1 MTPFTSHST
10 GRGTANNAGAASA
23 SLLKVSALTVSST
36 AMPGAERT
44 ILSDITFSVV
54 PGEVVGV
61 LGESGAGKST
71 LALALLRILPRGFQI
86 RGGEIQLNSRSVL
99 ELSNKELRSVRG
111 NEASIVY
118 QDSSAL
124 NPVLRVDA
132 QVAEVVRAH
141 SEWNKACCLREAHE
155 VLELVGLGEQRLFS
169 AYPHQ
174 LSGGQKQRVAI
185 AQALVCKPDLLI
197 ADEPT
202 ASLDASTTLDILNL
216 IEQIRCNLNTAV
228 LLISHQPEVLAY
240 STDRLMVLY
249 AGQIVEEGPT
259 RDIFDSP
266 FHPYTR
272 ELLRCQKPTPN
283 ANREAKPY
291 WTFIPGSTIS
301 PEPAGCGFENRC
313 LQRKEICGRCL
324 PHITHVEA
332 GRDVRCFEYEG
343 EHA

>member
-1 MTPFTSHST
+1 
-10 GRGTANNAGAASA
+10 
-23 SLLKVSALTVSST
+23 
-36 AMPGAERT
+36 MPEAERT
-44 ILSDITFSVV
+44 ILSDISFSVA

-71 LALALLRILPRGFQI
+71 LALALLRILPRGFHI
-86 RGGEIQLNSRSVL
+86 RSGEIDLKSRSVL
-99 ELSNKELRSVRG
+99 ELSSEELRSIRG
-111 NEASIVY
+111 NQVSIVY

-124 NPVLRVDA
+124 NPVLRIDA

-141 SEWNKACCLREAHE
+141 SDWSKARCLQEAHAIL
-155 VLELVGLGEQRLFS
+155 VLVGLDEDRLFS

-202 ASLDASTTLDILNL
+202 ASLDASTTLDILDL
-216 IEQIRCNLNTAV
+216 IERIRCEFNTAV

-240 STDRLMVLY
+240 SSDRVIVLY

-259 RDIFDSP
+259 RDVFASP

-272 ELLRCQKPTPN
+272 ELLRCRKPAEDE
-283 ANREAKPY
+283 ANQDAGKLRWP
-291 WTFIPGSTIS
+291 FIAGSGIS
-301 PEPAGCGFENRC
+301 LDAAMGCGFENRC
-313 LQRKEICGRCL
+313 LRRMDICGKHAPR
-324 PHITHVEA
+324 ITRVDA
-332 GRDVRCFEYEG
+332 VRDVKCFEYEG